1 MTRDLSPATLNNI
14 NQDVVR
20 PFFAVELN
28 FDNNL
33 IRTWTGVGT
42 LVLADGTSWI
52 GTGNLLTISTI
63 EETQEMSVKGA
74 TLTMSGIP
82 SALLSLA
89 LSEPYQG
96 RVCNIYFGTLTDG
109 ALLQQEGSY
118 ILQQDGSK
126 ILVETGEAGFNQLFS
141 GYMDQMNISDG
152 PDSATIEMRIENK
165 LIDLERAR
173 IARYTS
179 GYQKSV
185 YPGDL
190 GLDFVE
196 SLQDKD
202 IVWGRGGGS
211 GSGGLKSLV
220 DGSYL

>member
-1 MTRDLSPATLNNI
+1 MTRDLSPITLKNI
-14 NQDVVR
+14 NDDVVR

-28 FDNNL
+28 FDDN
-33 IRTWTGVGT
+33 IVRTWTGVGT
-42 LVLADGTSWI
+42 LVLPDGTSWV
-52 GTGNLLTISTI
+52 GTGQLLSISSI

-82 SALLSLA
+82 SELLSLA

-96 RVCNIYFGTLTDG
+96 RVCNIYFGTLSNGSLLKQDG
-109 ALLQQEGSY
+109 AY
-118 ILQQDGSK
+118 ILKQDGGK
-126 ILVETGEAGFNQLFS
+126 ILVETGEEGFNQLFS

-152 PDSATIEMRIENK
+152 PESATIEMRVENK

-173 IARYTS
+173 VARYTS

-202 IVWGRGGGS
+202 IVWGRKS
-211 GSGGLKSLV
+211 GS
-220 DGSYL
+220 

>member
-1 MTRDLSPATLNNI
+1 MSRDLTAAITATL
-14 NQDVVR
+14 DDPVVY
-20 PFFAVELN
+20 PFFAVELL
-28 FDNNL
+28 FDNNPV
-33 IRTWTGVGT
+33 RVWTGVGT
-42 LVLADGTSWI
+42 ISLNGFDWT
-52 GTGNLLTISTI
+52 GTGNLLSISAI

-82 SALLSLA
+82 SSLLSLA

-96 RVCNIYFGTLTDG
+96 RVCNIYFGTSQIAAELS
-109 ALLQQEGSY
+109 QM
-118 ILQQDGSK
+118 
-126 ILVETGEAGFNQLFS
+126 FS
-141 GYMDQMNISDG
+141 GYMDQMNIIDG
-152 PDSATIEMRIENK
+152 PETATIEMRVENK

-202 IVWGRGGGS
+202 IVWGRS
-211 GSGGLKSLV
+211 SGG
-220 DGSYL
+220 

>member
-1 MTRDLSPATLNNI
+1 MTRDLSPITLKNI
-14 NQDVVR
+14 NDDVVR

-28 FDNNL
+28 FDDN
-33 IRTWTGVGT
+33 IVRTWTGVGT
-42 LVLADGTSWI
+42 LVLPDGTSWI
-52 GTGNLLTISTI
+52 GTGQLLSISSI

-82 SALLSLA
+82 SELLSLA

-96 RVCNIYFGTLTDG
+96 RVCNIYFGTLSVGSLLKQDG
-109 ALLQQEGSY
+109 AY
-118 ILQQDGSK
+118 ILKQDGGK
-126 ILVETGEAGFNQLFS
+126 ILVETGEEGFNQLFS

-152 PDSATIEMRIENK
+152 PESATIEMRVENK

-173 IARYTS
+173 VARYTS

-185 YPGDL
+185 YLGDL

-202 IVWGRGGGS
+202 IVWGRKS
-211 GSGGLKSLV
+211 GS
-220 DGSYL
+220 

>member
-1 MTRDLSPATLNNI
+1 MTRDLSPITLKNI
-14 NQDVVR
+14 NDDVVR

-28 FDNNL
+28 FDDN
-33 IRTWTGVGT
+33 IVRTWTGVGT
-42 LVLADGTSWI
+42 LVLPDGTSWV
-52 GTGNLLTISTI
+52 GTEQLLSISSI

-82 SALLSLA
+82 SELLSLA

-96 RVCNIYFGTLTDG
+96 RVCNIYFGTLSVGSLLKQDG
-109 ALLQQEGSY
+109 AY
-118 ILQQDGSK
+118 ILKQDGGK
-126 ILVETGEAGFNQLFS
+126 ILVETGEEGFNQLFS

-152 PDSATIEMRIENK
+152 PESATIEMRVENK

-173 IARYTS
+173 VARYTS

-202 IVWGRGGGS
+202 IVWGRKS
-211 GSGGLKSLV
+211 GS
-220 DGSYL
+220 